1 MNFYD
6 SEKIMS
12 ILEDKGLKCNDDAE
26 SADLVVFNTC
36 NIRDKAAHKLYSDI
50 GRINKYKTKKTIA
63 VVGCVAQ
70 AENIEMFNKNNSIDI
85 ILGPQSYHLLP
96 QMLDDLEINPKQINT
111 EFIVN
116 EKFDYLNEQKRQ
128 QGVSSFIT
136 IQEGCDKFCSFCV
149 VPYTRGPEYSRP
161 LKSLLDEVNSL
172 TDNGAKEIVL
182 LGQNVNAYNTTANG
196 RKINIADLIEEISK
210 NNYVKRI
217 RYTTSHPINM
227 SDDLIS
233 LHSKNS
239 KLMPFL
245 HLPVQS
251 GSSEILKKMNRK
263 YDTDFYRK
271 IIEKLKLI
279 NSNIEI
285 SSDFII
291 GYPGETDDDF
301 KKTLDLVDEIK
312 FTQSYS
318 FIYSSRPGTKSALE
332 QDNTPISVKKERLSI
347 LQEKLKKIQFK
358 FNKSFCGKK
367 TEVLIENQSISNP
380 EYFFGRT
387 PFMQSVYIKSKK
399 ISPGEVKNVN
409 ISTCNHKNLYAS
421 C

>member
-1 MNFYD
+1 MNIYD
-6 SEKIMS
+6 SKKIIS
-12 ILEDKGLKCNDDAE
+12 ILENKGLKQNKDVE

-50 GRINKYKTKKTIA
+50 GRVNKNEKEKTIA

-70 AENIEMFNKNNSIDI
+70 AENEEMFYKNKSIDI

-96 QMLDDLEINPKQINT
+96 QMIDDLKQNPKQINT

-116 EKFDYLNEQKRQ
+116 EKFDYLSEQKRK
-128 QGVSSFIT
+128 QGVSSYLT

-161 LKSLLDEVNSL
+161 LESLLNEVKSL

-182 LGQNVNAYNTTANG
+182 LGQNVNAYNISHNG
-196 RKINIADLIEEISK
+196 RKIGIADLIEEISK
-210 NNYVKRI
+210 NVNVKRI

-227 SDDLIS
+227 NDKLIE
-233 LHSKNS
+233 LHSTND

-251 GSSEILKKMNRK
+251 GSSNILKKMNRK
-263 YDTDFYRK
+263 YDIDFYKR
-271 IIEKLKLI
+271 IIEKIK
-279 NSNIEI
+279 NTNPKIEI

-291 GYPGETDDDF
+291 GYPGETDADF
-301 KKTLDLVDEIK
+301 KKTLDLVDDIK

-318 FIYSSRPGTKSALE
+318 FIYSPRPGTKAALE
-332 QDNTPISVKKERLSI
+332 EDIILMHVKKKRLSI
-347 LQEKLKKIQFK
+347 LQEKLRDIQFD
-358 FNKSFCGKK
+358 FNKGFCGKSID
-367 TEVLIENQSISNP
+367 VLIENQSISNP

-387 PFMQSVYIKSKK
+387 PYMQSVYIKSKK
-399 ISPGEVKNVN
+399 ISPGKLKNVY